1 MMYFATVC
9 LIGLIALE
17 VVHMVY
23 FRSWNS
29 EIFSTITGLIG
40 TITGT
45 VISQRLEKIFLGEGF
60 EMSSVSARKLGNKS
74 VRIQKPTNKLPV
86 TDVDSLHIVLL
97 QEHRNGGF
105 VTRRWLKQC

>member
-29 EIFSTITGLIG
+29 EVFSAITGLIG
-40 TITGT
+40 TITG
-45 VISQRLEKIFLGEGF
+45 VFIS
-60 EMSSVSARKLGNKS
+60 
-74 VRIQKPTNKLPV
+74 
-86 TDVDSLHIVLL
+86 
-97 QEHRNGGF
+97 
-105 VTRRWLKQC
+105 RRA

>member
-29 EIFSTITGLIG
+29 EVFSA
-40 TITGT
+40 
-45 VISQRLEKIFLGEGF
+45 ISRPDRHLH
-60 EMSSVSARKLGNKS
+60 R
-74 VRIQKPTNKLPV
+74 RIHLAENVKK
-86 TDVDSLHIVLL
+86 
-97 QEHRNGGF
+97 F
-105 VTRRWLKQC
+105 F